1 MASSAAQR
9 FIAWVRRHRSGTAAV
24 VILLVGSLL
33 ITLDL
38 GGTWG
43 FVLLGRLDPVWGFAT
58 LLPGCLVVALK
69 HRAPMTA
76 LAVGSAIFL
85 VDFALIGSIALL
97 AVLNEVIYEATV
109 SLGRR
114 GRERMLAILVAVGIV
129 LLVGIAVLTRDVRTV
144 VFAAIIAFAIIGTP
158 FWWGTAVRSAEE
170 VAELHAAR
178 AEDAARMV
186 AMRERDAVLDE
197 RRRMAGDLHDAIA
210 GHLSAVALRS
220 EAALARPADE
230 RQDREALG
238 AVREASLRSLD
249 ELRSMVL
256 LLRSGAEPIAA
267 ADRLDRLD
275 AIIAEA
281 RDAGLTV
288 TADLALPPSPP
299 TAVDQ
304 AAARIV
310 RESLRNAAKHAA
322 GGTVDVRV
330 AADSAELELEVRSA
344 SGAGSKEAPSTAG
357 VGGAGVG
364 LAMLRERAEALGGTF
379 SAGHDGG
386 HWVVRARLPLG
397 VRP

>member
-1 MASSAAQR
+1 MASSAGHR
-9 FIAWVRRHRSGTAAV
+9 FIAFMRRHRSPAAAV
-24 VILLVGSLL
+24 IIFVVGALL
-33 ITLDL
+33 IALDA

-43 FVLLGRLDPVWGFAT
+43 FLLAGRLDQYWGFAT
-58 LLPGCLVVALK
+58 LVPGCLVVAVK
-69 HRAPMTA
+69 HRAPMAA
-76 LAVGSAIFL
+76 LAVGSGIFL
-85 VDFALIGSIALL
+85 VDFAFVGTIAML
-97 AVLNEVIYEATV
+97 AVLHEVIYETTV

-114 GRERMLAILVAVGIV
+114 GRDWMLAILVALGAII
-129 LLVGIAVLTRDVRTV
+129 LIGIAVLTRDLRTI
-144 VFAAIIAFAIIGTP
+144 VFAAIIVFAIIGTP

-178 AEDAARMV
+178 AEDAARLV
-186 AMRERDAVLDE
+186 ALREQDAVLDE

-230 RQDREALG
+230 RQDREALA

-249 ELRSMVL
+249 EMRSMVL
-256 LLRSGAEPIAA
+256 LLRSGVEPIVA
-267 ADRLDRLD
+267 ADRLDRLAD
-275 AIIAEA
+275 IIDEA

-288 TADLALPPSPP
+288 TADLDLPASLP

-322 GGTVDVRV
+322 GGAVDVRL
-330 AADSAELELEVRSA
+330 AADSGQLELDVRSR
-344 SGAGSKEAPSTAG
+344 GGRAGDA
-357 VGGAGVG
+357 GGAGLG

-379 SAGHDGG
+379 SAGRDTSSGPFDGAA
-386 HWVVRARLPLG
+386 WVVHATLPLG
-397 VRP
+397 ERT

>member
-1 MASSAAQR
+1 MASSAGQR
-9 FIAWVRRHRSGTAAV
+9 FIAFMRRHRSAAAA
-24 VILLVGSLL
+24 IIIFAVGSLL
-33 ITLDL
+33 IALDA
-38 GGTWG
+38 GGSWG
-43 FVLLGRLDPVWGFAT
+43 ILLNGRLDPWWGFAT
-58 LLPGCLVVALK
+58 LVPGCIVVAAK
-69 HRAPMTA
+69 HRAPMAA

-85 VDFALIGSIALL
+85 VDFAFIGTIALL
-97 AVLNEVIYEATV
+97 AVLHEVIYEATV

-114 GRERMLAILVAVGIV
+114 GRDRMLAILVALGLVI
-129 LLVGIAVLTRDVRTV
+129 LVGIAVITRDLRTI
-144 VFAAIIAFAIIGTP
+144 VFAAIIVFAIIGTP

-178 AEDAARMV
+178 AEDAARLV
-186 AMRERDAVLDE
+186 ELREQDAVLDE

-230 RQDREALG
+230 RQDRDALA

-249 ELRSMVL
+249 EMRSMIL

-267 ADRLDRLD
+267 ADRLDRLAD
-275 AIIAEA
+275 IIEEA

-288 TADLALPPSPP
+288 TADLDLPSTPP

-322 GGTVDVRV
+322 GGAVDVRV
-330 AADSAELELEVRSA
+330 AADSGELELEVRSR
-344 SGAGSKEAPSTAG
+344 GGRPGEA
-357 VGGAGVG
+357 GGAGLG

-379 SAGHDGG
+379 SAGPDPTSAAPDGDA
-386 HWVVRARLPLG
+386 WVVHASLPLG
-397 VRP
+397 VRT